1 MTSRERMTIIII
13 IIRVCKVIFT
23 FSGLINVTN
32 SLMFK
37 GFSGSKGAIMSK
49 IVVRHVTPDDAAALH
64 RIYSQPDTQ
73 ASTLHLPHSSLQM
86 WQTRLATPQP
96 DAYLLVAC
104 IDEEVVGQCAL
115 HVETRPRRRHV
126 ASLGMGV
133 DERYRQRGA
142 GTALMRE
149 MVSLCDSWLQVSR
162 MELTVFV
169 DNGPAIALYQRFG
182 FEIEGTAKGFAMRQ
196 GELIDAHYMAR
207 VKA

>member
-1 MTSRERMTIIII
+1 MSDI
-13 IIRVCKVIFT
+13 VI
-23 FSGLINVTN
+23 
-32 SLMFK
+32 
-37 GFSGSKGAIMSK
+37 
-49 IVVRHVTPDDAAALH
+49 RHVTPEDAAALH
-64 RIYSQPDTQ
+64 RIYGQPDTQ
-73 ASTLHLPHSSLQM
+73 ASTLHLPHASLQM
-86 WQTRLATPQP
+86 WHARLATPQP
-96 DAYLLVAC
+96 NAHLLVAC

-115 HVETRPRRRHV
+115 HVEDRARRRHA

-133 DERYRQRGA
+133 DDRYRQRGV

-149 MVSLCDSWLQVSR
+149 MVSLCDNWLQVSR

-182 FEIEGTAKGFAMRQ
+182 FGIEGTARGFAIRH